1 MGEGKRES
9 SWAQTGKG
17 KAPQDHPA
25 QKRKSPTT
33 KTRPKGNGKR
43 PAHGHFD
50 PIPLG
55 NQTARTHART
65 KRNDFP
71 LEHPPTSDWFR
82 TSHFFR
88 NCLLSVFKNTGAEN
102 AAYLSNKFLQ
112 NLATRSISTKT
123 HEIGIW

>member
-9 SWAQTGKG
+9 SRAQKGKG

-33 KTRPKGNGKR
+33 KPGPKGKGER
-43 PAHGHFD
+43 PTSGILD

-55 NQTARTHART
+55 NQTARRHAQT

-71 LEHPPTSDWFR
+71 VEHPQSPINIET
-82 TSHFFR
+82 
-88 NCLLSVFKNTGAEN
+88 
-102 AAYLSNKFLQ
+102 
-112 NLATRSISTKT
+112 NLN
-123 HEIGIW
+123 